1 MEAFDFTNY
10 CDDIFQ
16 SDKKRRRLRV
26 REKADAASEK
36 RCNTLICV
44 PNLFNR

>member
-1 MEAFDFTNY
+1 MEQSFANFND
-10 CDDIFQ
+10 DGDIFQ
-16 SDKKRRRLRV
+16 SDKKRRRLR
-26 REKADAASEK
+26 EKADAATEQ